1 MKPVAIAVLLLGLSV
16 AVSAAQNPP
25 GTHGERAPAAEP
37 MKRFAWRDEAAGYT
51 FVAPPRWT
59 GKVTAVPLDS
69 AALAKSG
76 ATSGVRFVAGSKTLL
91 VLLSSDD
98 ERAHAMATSGAREL
112 SRNDGHVLSVKTEAE
127 SGSLA
132 LTDQELADAVQWDG
146 AASGTVTR

>member
-1 MKPVAIAVLLLGLSV
+1 MKSLTLALLLGLPLM
-16 AVSAAQNPP
+16 ASAQTPP
-25 GTHGERAPAAEP
+25 GAQGHAAPTSEP

-51 FVAPPRWT
+51 FVAPPRWA
-59 GKVTAVPLDS
+59 GKVKAVPLDS

-112 SRNDGHVLSVKTEAE
+112 SRHDGHVVSLKAE
-127 SGSLA
+127 TDSGALA
-132 LTDQELADAVQWDG
+132 LTDEELGSAVQWDG
-146 AASGTVTR
+146 SASGTAVR